1 MKDIL
6 TQLNRSVGING
17 SAVITRDGIPVTSMM
32 PNGANA
38 DKMAAIG
45 SSLILTVVKSLE
57 ALPEQEVQS
66 LWIEASRGRILLVNA
81 GPVFLLVVTDPKIN
95 LDTTM
100 LDIKSAA
107 NRLERAVT
115 LDMV

>member
-6 TQLNRSVGING
+6 EQLNRSVGING
-17 SAVITRDGIPVTSMM
+17 TAVVTRDGIPVMSRM
-32 PNGANA
+32 PHGADE

-45 SSLILTVVKSLE
+45 SSLILSIVRSLGT
-57 ALPEQEVQS
+57 LPQQEVQS
-66 LWIEASRGRILLVNA
+66 LWVEGSRGRILLVNA
-81 GPVFLLVVTDPKIN
+81 GPVYLLVVTDPKIN

-107 NRLERAVT
+107 GRLERAVT
-115 LDMV
+115 MDTL